1 MPSSSERSVQPE
13 QFGTFLS
20 TIFDEWVRHDV
31 GEVFVQTFE
40 ATLRNFV
47 EPGQSGMCVF
57 NETCGLGI
65 ALEETS
71 RHNDRAEAAAS
82 VLGPNGVGRLIDAY
96 LAAGKV
102 VRDASG
108 KRQVATDPVGS
119 RPGNWVFLASGSA
132 ARYAAGD
139 FEILTD
145 LTIAGIIDE
154 WPLKDATGAA
164 S

>member
-1 MPSSSERSVQPE
+1 MQIL
-13 QFGTFLS
+13 Q
-20 TIFDEWVRHDV
+20 
-31 GEVFVQTFE
+31 
-40 ATLRNFV
+40 V
-47 EPGQSGMCVF
+47 EGSLVC
-57 NETCGLGI
+57 
-65 ALEETS
+65 TS
-71 RHNDRAEAAAS
+71 RVDGMKHS
-82 VLGPNGVGRLIDAY
+82 VFRI
-96 LAAGKV
+96 
-102 VRDASG
+102 VRDANG

-154 WPLKDATGAA
+154 WPPEETTEAA